1 MRNMKPRFESTSTEY
16 KQLMKQAAD
25 LEERL
30 EKAQQSQPEY
40 KSKEGSEQN
49 YEFMT
54 HEAGK
59 PNVRNQGFSTNNHLI
74 ESEDVKNKG
83 SISEKSNVLDKNT
96 FYPTVDNTERLVDG
110 GSGPV
115 LKSLGGDI
123 EKFRLQEIRKS
134 MDNISSRL
142 N

>member
-1 MRNMKPRFESTSTEY
+1 VRNMKPRFESTSTEY

-40 KSKEGSEQN
+40 SAKEGSEQN

-54 HEAGK
+54 QSAGK
-59 PNVRNQGFSTNNHLI
+59 DNVKNQGFSTNNHLI

-83 SISEKSNVLDKNT
+83 AISEKSNVLDKNT

-123 EKFRLQEIRKS
+123 EKFRLQEIKKS